1 MIDKKITCLNCS
13 SKLQFCCEENSEE
26 GVEWADP
33 CPPRSPPGGVPPPDK
48 EDLFM
53 CARLKLLSDSGI
65 GLDPGNCGI
74 NGGKGGRRLGG
85 IPRSPPSFPRKCD
98 NGDVRYSRL
107 NASRPARPRGGGSL
121 DAATANAAAASD
133 DAII

>member
-1 MIDKKITCLNCS
+1 
-13 SKLQFCCEENSEE
+13 
-26 GVEWADP
+26 
-33 CPPRSPPGGVPPPDK
+33 
-48 EDLFM
+48 M